1 MSFAYIEGQEAQ
13 ALAFFEKQLDQCADP
28 VLRKELELF
37 VEKLRAKI
45 KKEDQ
50 TPPQSAKESFSLNNS
65 MVLAAAKVEC

>member
-28 VLRKELELF
+28 VLRKELEIF

-45 KKEDQ
+45 KKSDQ
-50 TPPQSAKESFSLNNS
+50 PDNPQPAKEGFSLNNS
-65 MVLAAAKVEC
+65 MVLAAVK